1 MLYVFLPQDV
11 GILINGSV
19 PDLIGSRVECEYE
32 PGVST
37 VATVH
42 LDSGPSQIQTCPLL
56 PRKSYQP
63 ILPGKGGTANRQPF
77 GFFFFAKLPAMF
89 FHTFQ
94 GQLWYL
100 SHFFIRTNPISP
112 FISSKSDKVSVTS
125 GCTVV

>member
-56 PRKSYQP
+56 ARNRYQP
-63 ILPGKGGTANRQPF
+63 ILPGKGETANRQPF

-89 FHTFQ
+89 ST
-94 GQLWYL
+94 
-100 SHFFIRTNPISP
+100 HFKDSYGI
-112 FISSKSDKVSVTS
+112 
-125 GCTVV
+125 